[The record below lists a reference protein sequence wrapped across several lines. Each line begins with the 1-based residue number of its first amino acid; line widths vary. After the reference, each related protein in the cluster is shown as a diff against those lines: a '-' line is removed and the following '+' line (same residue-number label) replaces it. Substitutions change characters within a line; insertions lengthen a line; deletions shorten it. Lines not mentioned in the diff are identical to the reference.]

1 MVLEAALKC
10 PVALQ
15 AAVEALGWTWL
26 GHGIHT
32 QYVRKTEGHG
42 IAIPGFYYDVVV
54 DAEGAPHFDEDDLE
68 NASKRKMVDDLY
80 KGYHVHVAALDAVER
95 NGVLTQ
101 TILDD
106 GSIEIDVHVGGGAT
120 ELGKEPPTLGGT
132 SAPTL

>member
-1 MVLEAALKC
+1 MSQEMVLEAALKC

-42 IAIPGFYYDVVV
+42 IAIP
-54 DAEGAPHFDEDDLE
+54 
-68 NASKRKMVDDLY
+68 
-80 KGYHVHVAALDAVER
+80 LDAVER